1 MELLPARATFTRLT
15 WSKYTA
21 LCHRSMTCLSSRDQG
36 NSQKY
41 EGPRQVSLRQAP
53 ISATPLRPRL
63 PDPCF
68 SPQNHK
74 LILWLSKSGMTGQDS
89 GTTATATVND
99 DINHVAKSRLGIL
112 FFSNAQ
118 DVFGQEIDLS
128 QIAISSSQ
136 SLTIAHLQH
145 KTEQS
150 VPPRADKLPATLLP
164 RHGLASTGNQLGH
177 LKASP
182 KP

>member
-1 MELLPARATFTRLT
+1 
-15 WSKYTA
+15 
-21 LCHRSMTCLSSRDQG
+21 MTNGS
-36 NSQKY
+36 SQKY

-53 ISATPLRPRL
+53 ISARLAPGL

-74 LILWLSKSGMTGQDS
+74 LIWRLSVIGHDRTRFRNNSNT
-89 GTTATATVND
+89 TVND
-99 DINHVAKSRLGIL
+99 DINHCKSRLGIL
-112 FFSNAQ
+112 FFNNAQ
-118 DVFGQEIDLS
+118 DVFDQEIDLS

-164 RHGLASTGNQLGH
+164 RHGLASIGNQLGH
-177 LKASP
+177 LKTSP